1 MIEELI
7 DTRSSSLKLTN
18 WDAPGDA
25 NSSGSGAGG
34 SEPCQFTADVRKAV
48 TTMHNILQQQLPP
61 EQLQVTHGI
70 ANDVHGCTNRV
81 TR

>member
-25 NSSGSGAGG
+25 SLSGAGEEG
-34 SEPCQFTADVRKAV
+34 GAGGGEPCQFTADVRKAV

-61 EQLQVTHGI
+61 EQLQVIHEI
-70 ANDVHGCTNRV
+70 ASTNQFI
-81 TR
+81 